1 MKPETKNTL
10 FNIAH
15 TVIIFLAVWSIRLAV
30 NPDFNKIELYIF
42 HGILGGFIGLVFG
55 GIWEKAVEEYYLKMP
70 SSKGDWANMIISGI
84 VCGVISVHYIPSLWI
99 LLPLDIAAIGFVVWY
114 INKMKSR
121 L

>member
-1 MKPETKNTL
+1 M
-10 FNIAH
+10 FVA
-15 TVIIFLAVWSIRLAV
+15 
-30 NPDFNKIELYIF
+30 PDFPKDEIHIF
-42 HGILGGFIGLVFG
+42 YGFGGGFVGLVFG
-55 GIWEKAVEEYYLKMP
+55 GIWEKAIEEYYLKMP